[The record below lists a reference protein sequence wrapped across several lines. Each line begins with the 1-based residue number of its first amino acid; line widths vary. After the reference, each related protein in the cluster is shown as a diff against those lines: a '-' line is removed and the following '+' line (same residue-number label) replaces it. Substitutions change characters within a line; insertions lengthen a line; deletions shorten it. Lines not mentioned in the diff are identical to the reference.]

1 MKSSHI
7 GMGVVICEDVI
18 DIDQEFL
25 FEYVEW
31 LKSNQED
38 TFTYMEDEN
47 GKKYAVNK
55 TGFKFDLEH
64 ISMAPQRFVNTKG
77 IGLGIEVP
85 KKYVDFIDSLEN
97 AVYDAFVEYCCY
109 FPDAATTAWWRPV
122 GHIAGYENGQR
133 IGPHC
138 DDQVPFEWGKQTNS
152 QVSMHNSS
160 SINLYLNDCVDDC
173 SQVSKFNY
181 CGGEL
186 NFPNINYKWKPKVGS
201 VAIYSSNYLGR
212 HEVLPVEKGQRYAF
226 LSVASYGTSFNQEE
240 FVGQHN
246 DRKIWMENLES
257 DYRKRLSLKQYSV

>member
-1 MKSSHI
+1 MKSTHI

-25 FEYVEW
+25 FDYINW
-31 LKSNQED
+31 LKLNQED
-38 TFTYMEDEN
+38 TFTYVEEN
-47 GKKYAVNK
+47 GVKYAVNK

-77 IGLGIEVP
+77 VGLGIEVP
-85 KKYVDFIDSLEN
+85 QKYIDFVDSLEE
-97 AVYDAFVEYCCY
+97 AIYDALVEYCCY

-138 DDQVPFEWGKQTNS
+138 DDQVPFEWGQTTGS

-160 SINLYLNDCVDDC
+160 SVNLYLNNCVESESDLNG
-173 SQVSKFNY
+173 FNY

-186 NFPNINYKWKPKVGS
+186 KFPNIDYKWRPKSGS
-201 VAIYSSNYLGR
+201 IAIYSSNYLGR
-212 HEVLPVEKGQRYAF
+212 HEVLPVTSGQRYAF

-240 FVGQHN
+240 YVGQEN
-246 DRKIWMENLES
+246 SRKIWMKNLQ
-257 DYRKRLSLKQYSV
+257 DDCHKRMSLKKYSL